1 MSLAVQWPIRITV
14 SLPRT
19 SGPRSDQ
26 LGRGFRENP
35 GAEQTEIGR
44 RVGGGPPATLGQAK
58 STGNAIDNPLR
69 EKGLR
74 RFNRPLRAD
83 APLVGWLIYTKFTY
97 SLHFSMNRVV
107 SSRKA

>member
-74 RFNRPLRAD
+74 RFNRPVVSQ
-83 APLVGWLIYTKFTY
+83 APLAGSGLATDIRTTSKFT
-97 SLHFSMNRVV
+97 MNRKL
-107 SSRKA
+107 SL